1 MIGKTLFHYRVL
13 EEIRQGG
20 MGEVY
25 RAEDTN
31 LSREVAIEV
40 LPDFLKKDL
49 TAKKRFLREAKS
61 AATSKMGS
69 LIFLLLALLCS
80 PTEVHE
86 LFAQGNVSFT
96 ANRDFGVGGNPR
108 SVTVG
113 DFNGDSIQDLAT
125 ANQTSDNV
133 SILLGRGDGTF
144 PSAQDF
150 GVGGGPFSVTVG
162 DFNGDSLQDVFGQLD
177 VAGRGGFEI
186 PQINRSQQGRSPT
199 TLQGKDADRHIAG
212 AG

>member
-96 ANRDFGVGGNPR
+96 TNRDFGVGGGPV

-125 ANQTSDNV
+125 ANQASFNV

-144 PSAQDF
+144 LSAQNF

-162 DFNGDSLQDVFGQLD
+162 DFNGDSIQDLATANQESFNVSILL
-177 VAGRGGFEI
+177 GRGDG
-186 PQINRSQQGRSPT
+186 
-199 TLQGKDADRHIAG
+199 
-212 AG
+212 